1 MISVFQKAWTLCIF
15 VVKSDVF
22 MWFFVLTALVVLA
35 KIIVQ
40 VVTR

>member
-1 MISVFQKAWTLCIF
+1 MISVFQKAWALCLF

-35 KIIVQ
+35 KIIIQ